1 MMMSYK
7 LTPLQEVYIDEHD
20 RWCEIA
26 CDINE
31 AMQNYG
37 KPDDLPL
44 GVSIID
50 YALNKLLNE
59 IKSKGCAK

>member
-1 MMMSYK
+1 MRYK

-31 AMQNYG
+31 AMQKYG
-37 KPDDLPL
+37 KPDDLQL
-44 GVSIID
+44 GVSIVD
-50 YALNKLLNE
+50 YALNKLLME
-59 IKSKGCAK
+59 IKSKGECK

>member
-1 MMMSYK
+1 MMSYK
-7 LTPLQEVYIDEHD
+7 LTPLQEAYIDEHD

-31 AMQNYG
+31 AMQKYG

-44 GVSIID
+44 GVSIVD
-50 YALNKLLNE
+50 YALNKLLDE
-59 IKSKGCAK
+59 VKSNGGSK